1 MFDAIRLVPAL
12 FCAALAIVTA
22 VPQLHAEE
30 LADPMRP
37 PSVAADTVDKKKR
50 VQHYQ
55 LSSIYISP
63 RHRSATING
72 RRVGIGDT
80 VANARVVDIRGD
92 AVSLSIAGKIR
103 TLTLLPISI
112 KKPVEASRQ

>member
-1 MFDAIRLVPAL
+1 MSDAMRPIPLL
-12 FCAALAIVTA
+12 LSAALAMSAATA
-22 VPQLHAEE
+22 PLHAAE

-37 PSVAADTVDKKKR
+37 PAMAADIVDKKKG

-63 RHRSATING
+63 QHRSAIING
-72 RRVGIGDT
+72 RRVGIGDW

-92 AVSLSIAGKIR
+92 AVTLSIAGKTR

>member
-1 MFDAIRLVPAL
+1 MSDTMRPVSVL
-12 FCAALAIVTA
+12 FSATLAVVATMA
-22 VPQLHAEE
+22 PLHAAE

-37 PSVAADTVDKKKR
+37 PAMAADVVDKKKS

-63 RHRSATING
+63 RHRSAIING
-72 RRVGIGDT
+72 RRVGIGDR
-80 VANARVVDIRGD
+80 VANARVVEIRGD
-92 AVSLSIAGKIR
+92 AVTLSIAGKIH